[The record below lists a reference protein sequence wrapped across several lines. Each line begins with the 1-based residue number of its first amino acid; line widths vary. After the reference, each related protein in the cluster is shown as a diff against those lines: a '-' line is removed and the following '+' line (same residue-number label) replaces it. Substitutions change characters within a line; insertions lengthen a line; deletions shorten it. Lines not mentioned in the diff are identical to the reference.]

1 MANDLRSVFMETLGC
16 ARNDV
21 DSEELAARLILDGWV
36 LTDSADNADA
46 VVVNT
51 CGFVDVAKKD
61 SIDAILAASEFKS
74 GPDGPVV
81 VAVGCLAERYGSEL
95 AETLP
100 EADAVLGF
108 DDYADIGARLR
119 SILAGE
125 QHVPHAPRD
134 RRQLLPIAPV
144 DRTVATISLPG
155 HGQTDAIPGWSPPVL
170 RTRLDGSPVAPV
182 KLASGCDR
190 RCTFC
195 AIPSFRGSFISRPP
209 TDILAEIA
217 WLVEEGVR
225 EVVLVSENSTSYGKD
240 LGDLR
245 LLESLLPAI
254 GEGTTIA
261 RARVA
266 YLQPAEVRPGLLQV
280 MADTAV
286 IAPYYDISFQHASPT
301 VLRRMRRFGGIEE
314 FCDLIDTIRTL
325 DPAAGIRSNVIV
337 GFPGE
342 SDEDFMILRNFLERA
357 QLDAIGVFGYS
368 DEEGTEAFTF
378 ADKVPQEVV
387 DARVREI
394 TALAEELMA
403 QRAEDR
409 IDSTVEILVETV
421 ENVDGEWVATG
432 RAGHQGPDDAECII
446 TVARTSL
453 EQAPVVGSMVVARVV
468 GCEGLDLLTQLVV
481 ESE

>member
-1 MANDLRSVFMETLGC
+1 MATQTRTVFLETLGC

-21 DSEELAARLILDGWV
+21 DSEELAARLLGDGFV
-36 LTDSADNADA
+36 LVDAAEGADA

-61 SIDAILAASEFKS
+61 SIDAILAAAELKD
-74 GPDGPVV
+74 GATGPVV
-81 VAVGCLAERYGSEL
+81 VAVGCLAERYGEEL
-95 AETLP
+95 AQSLP

-108 DDYADIGARLR
+108 DDYADIGSRLR

-144 DRTVATISLPG
+144 DRTESGVAVPG
-155 HGQTDAIPGWSPPVL
+155 HGQTDDVPGWTPPVL
-170 RTRLDGSPVAPV
+170 RKRLDGSPVAPV

-209 TDILAEIA
+209 ADVMAEIA
-217 WLVEEGVR
+217 WLAGEGVR

-240 LGDLR
+240 LGDIR

-254 GEGTTIA
+254 GQGTSIL

-266 YLQPAEVRPGLLQV
+266 YLQPAEVRPGLLEV
-280 MADTAV
+280 MARTDV
-286 IAPYYDISFQHASPT
+286 VAPYFDLSFQHASPK

-314 FCDLIDTIRTL
+314 FCELIDTIRAL
-325 DPAAGIRSNVIV
+325 DPDAGIRSNVIV

-342 SDEDFMILRNFLERA
+342 DDEDFATLAAFLERA
-357 QLDAIGVFGYS
+357 RLDAVGVFGYS
-368 DEEGTEAFTF
+368 DEEGTEAYDF
-378 ADKVPQEVV
+378 ADKVPQDVV

-409 IDSTVEILVETV
+409 IGSIVEVIIETV
-421 ENVDGEWVATG
+421 ERTDEGWSAWG
-432 RAGHQGPDDAECII
+432 RAGHQGPDDAESI
-446 TVARTSL
+446 VTSGAGGDR
-453 EQAPVVGSMVVARVV
+453 EPPAVGALVRARVV
-468 GCEGLDLLTQLVV
+468 GCEGLDLLCEQVA
-481 ESE
+481 EGE